1 MNLLSHLPDHLHGMD
16 LLLAKTGLLFAAAFF
31 VPALLAY
38 LVTPA
43 PRKTQRRAMPAPMLL
58 DDEPQAIAPEPER
71 KAEPASAA
79 RPAPVA
85 YLDAAAEAFTA
96 GILARPQPVAS
107 GPYTPLP
114 AGIVHGASPAAQAA
128 SLAITNNITLKP
140 QGDNL
145 QRRVS
150 SLAVMSPHSVVAA
163 VEQAGVGLE
172 PARLSAPQG
181 SPDDLSVLSGVT
193 PGVEAELNALGV
205 WHYWQVAGWGPEQ
218 VAWIANRIRP
228 GDRVARENWMA
239 QAAKLAK
246 IA

>member
-1 MNLLSHLPDHLHGMD
+1 MNLLNHLHGMD
-16 LLLAKTGLLFAAAFF
+16 LLLAKSGLLFAVAFF

-43 PRKTQRRAMPAPMLL
+43 PRKTPRRAMPAPMLL
-58 DDEPQAIAPEPER
+58 DDEPKTLAPTPEVKPEP
-71 KAEPASAA
+71 APAA

-96 GILARPQPVAS
+96 GILARPQSGAS

-114 AGIVHGASPAAQAA
+114 VGIVHGASPVTTQPQTPAH
-128 SLAITNNITLKP
+128 ITLKP

-150 SLAVMSPHSVVAA
+150 SLAAMSPHSVVAA

-193 PGVEAELNALGV
+193 PGVEAELNALGI

-246 IA
+246 L

>member
-1 MNLLSHLPDHLHGMD
+1 MNLLSHLPDHLHGVD
-16 LLLAKTGLLFAAAFF
+16 LLLAKTGLLFVAAFF

-43 PRKTQRRAMPAPMLL
+43 PRTRRRAMPAPMLL
-58 DDEPQAIAPEPER
+58 DDEPKTLAATPEVKPEP
-71 KAEPASAA
+71 APAA

-96 GILARPQPVAS
+96 GILARPQPAAS

-114 AGIVHGASPAAQAA
+114 VGIVHGASPVTTPPTTPAH
-128 SLAITNNITLKP
+128 ITLKP

-150 SLAVMSPHSVVAA
+150 SLAAMSPHSVVAA

-193 PGVEAELNALGV
+193 PGVEAELNALGI

-218 VAWIANRIRP
+218 VAWIANRIRL

-246 IA
+246 L